1 MRRLPIIVLLA
12 ALAASALSAC
22 ATPSPTKY
30 TVTPK
35 AQVVVKDTRK
45 KGEAQANYQV
55 SPEEAERRSGLGG
68 KE

>member
-1 MRRLPIIVLLA
+1 MPRLPVTVLLS
-12 ALAASALSAC
+12 ALAAFALGAC

-30 TVTPK
+30 TVTPH

-45 KGEAQANYQV
+45 SGEAKANYQV
-55 SPEEAERRSGLGG
+55 SPEAAEQRSGLGG